1 MEEDI
6 TDIKD
11 VLRKAISE
19 IEELKQEVR
28 EITPLRRKIR
38 SLEVENSLLRHKYGN
53 LAEEVKAL
61 RDVVGRE
68 YRRNND
74 SGVHGEVETSPSRPR
89 IRKYT
94 LYIVVEFKDVFVR
107 DLCLKESGVC

>member
-1 MEEDI
+1 MAPTTLIFFFCLGFAFNRENVEEDI

-53 LAEEVKAL
+53 LAEEV
-61 RDVVGRE
+61 
-68 YRRNND
+68 
-74 SGVHGEVETSPSRPR
+74 
-89 IRKYT
+89 IRLCVMLLGGST
-94 LYIVVEFKDVFVR
+94 EEIMTRVFTA
-107 DLCLKESGVC
+107 K